1 MEEQG
6 GSAVAPPEGPLPC
19 GGGPAPPEAADSF
32 FRRRLLIHR
41 RSFAPPLSR
50 FPQGFLA
57 LFFRFLSQRR
67 FGFYLHFCVSKV
79 VLVFKSY
86 KLGFFLFFSFCSD
99 LLSYTMDVCFYVQR
113 HREILSAYYMDAAVS
128 VCALIIGGHFEST

>member
-1 MEEQG
+1 VEEQG

-19 GGGPAPPEAADSF
+19 GGGPAPQEAADAF

-79 VLVFKSY
+79 LLVFKCY
-86 KLGFFLFFSFCSD
+86 KLASFLLLLLLFSD
-99 LLSYTMDVCFYVQR
+99 LLSYTMESWMYVFMFKDRERYYQR
-113 HREILSAYYMDAAVS
+113 
-128 VCALIIGGHFEST
+128 IIWMLLFLFVL

>member
-1 MEEQG
+1 VEEQG

-19 GGGPAPPEAADSF
+19 GGGPAPQEAADAF

-79 VLVFKSY
+79 LLVFKCY
-86 KLGFFLFFSFCSD
+86 KLALSSSSSSSSSSFLTYCHILWNHGCMCLCLFKDRERYYQRIIWMLLFLFV
-99 LLSYTMDVCFYVQR
+99 L
-113 HREILSAYYMDAAVS
+113 
-128 VCALIIGGHFEST
+128 